1 MLLAFTAS
9 SANAT
14 TVYTL
19 MGDLLSDMGQDST
32 NSTVTHAQ
40 RLRLLTRGQNA
51 VATIIGGI
59 ETQTKIALDSAKSD
73 YALGSYWG
81 IEAVMYKTDADYIY
95 LRRVLPEDLG
105 TKKFSAFAQPA
116 DKVEGQSE
124 AATTLERY
132 AIFKD
137 TLLVYPA
144 LPNMAGDTLY
154 IKGFTAPA
162 SLDSL
167 NQTTQM
173 KFWTDDFVVEAAV
186 FFWNKRDLSLA
197 DELAWWTSFAQR
209 IIAAQ
214 SLYVRKVSAVQQTG
228 VATP

>member
-1 MLLAFTAS
+1 
-9 SANAT
+9 
-14 TVYTL
+14 

-51 VATIIGGI
+51 VATIIGGV
-59 ETQTKIALDSAKSD
+59 ETQTKIPLRDTCAD
-73 YALGSYWG
+73 YSLGSYWG
-81 IEAVMYKTDADYIY
+81 IDAVMYKTDADYIY
-95 LRRVLPEDLG
+95 LQRVLPEDLG
-105 TKKFSAFAQPA
+105 TKKFSAFTPQTSKP
-116 DKVEGQSE
+116 EGE
-124 AATTLERY
+124 TDAATTLERY

-137 TLLVYPA
+137 TLMIYPA
-144 LPNMAGDTLY
+144 LSNMDGDTLF

-197 DELAWWTSFAQR
+197 DELSWWTSFAQR

-228 VATP
+228 VAAP